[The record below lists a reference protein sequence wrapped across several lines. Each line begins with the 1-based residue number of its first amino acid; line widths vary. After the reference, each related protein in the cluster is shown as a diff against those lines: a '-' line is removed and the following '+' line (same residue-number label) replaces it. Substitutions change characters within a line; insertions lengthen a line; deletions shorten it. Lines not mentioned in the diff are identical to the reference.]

1 MNRVGGHTLPKVTLQ
16 ELLKTCMAAVLA
28 AYEKLMEEKQEKVRE
43 RDGSLPQL
51 VWDVGVAGQSAT
63 CVLQSLGKGNT
74 AGSAGG
80 VTAPPKNEAKRDL
93 TPECAQ
99 SSLVVLV
106 AAWG

>member
-51 VWDVGVAGQSAT
+51 VWDVGVAGQSAM
-63 CVLQSLGKGNT
+63 CAAVPWKRKHSWE
-74 AGSAGG
+74 SWGG
-80 VTAPPKNEAKRDL
+80 DR
-93 TPECAQ
+93 
-99 SSLVVLV
+99 SSQK
-106 AAWG
+106 

>member
-51 VWDVGVAGQSAT
+51 VWAVGVAGQSAT
-63 CVLQSLGKGNT
+63 CAPVPWERKQSW
-74 AGSAGG
+74 GSWGG
-80 VTAPPKNEAKRDL
+80 DRTSQK
-93 TPECAQ
+93 
-99 SSLVVLV
+99 
-106 AAWG
+106 